1 MKSNSARFSD
11 FVSIVSSFPDKCLI
25 NYVKSN
31 IKKNTD
37 MHVDSRTH
45 LTLWREGIQVNGC
58 LENGRPLS
66 CYSIMQ
72 WDTIKIRMRACP
84 QAKFLDSDEGWEM
97 PTEQSKNMSIQ
108 DSDGSKIDES
118 HVQ

>member
-1 MKSNSARFSD
+1 
-11 FVSIVSSFPDKCLI
+11 VP

-45 LTLWREGIQVNGC
+45 LTLWREGIQVDGC

-72 WDTIKIRMRACP
+72 WDTIKIRKRACP